1 MKRIV
6 LGAVLGLFAS
16 SAAAQQNPFKLP
28 KNNTSVAVE
37 YSYTGD
43 MQGTGQRAISH
54 DRVVQHQTTTG
65 KFFGKTSTMNSW
77 TLVTPDSSY
86 SADLTKKTGVAGPN
100 VLPHMAKAYDDLDGA
115 SKQRLHQNMQD
126 MVQMI
131 SRAFGTQA
139 MWSDEKVAT
148 KTYAGEKC
156 DERTFGT
163 FSICSM
169 QSAPAVPLHVSGSLM
184 CVDYEQTA
192 TSVKKGDPPAS
203 DFAPRSESRSART
216 PIWPT
221 PTAWPG
227 ASSSI
232 WRARS
237 WPTRS
242 PRPRPRWQSSRTPRT
257 RAPPSPSAQSRPG
270 RAGTAATGLRGAQ
283 ELRLGQGDVQRHQ
296 AGLFR
301 GRPRGRCRR
310 RRRRP
315 RRTPSRRS
323 KDSSRSRTF
332 SGDSATM

>member
-1 MKRIV
+1 MKRLV
-6 LGAVLGLFAS
+6 LGAVLGLLAS

-54 DRVVQHQTTTG
+54 DRVMQHQTTTG

-77 TLVTPDSSY
+77 TLITPDSSY
-86 SADLTKKTGVAGPN
+86 SADLTKQTGVAGPN

-156 DERTFGT
+156 DERTFGS

-184 CVDYEQTA
+184 CVDYEETA
-192 TSVKKGDPPAS
+192 TAVKKGDPPAS
-203 DFAPRSESRSART
+203 DFAPPAGITFRTDTNLANPDSMARGFVKYLASQELADSIAKAKSEMAKQSN
-216 PIWPT
+216 
-221 PTAWPG
+221 
-227 ASSSI
+227 ASSASTTN
-232 WRARS
+232 A
-237 WPTRS
+237 
-242 PRPRPRWQSSRTPRT
+242 TPRELT
-257 RAPPSPSAQSRPG
+257 PEEREQQRKACEALKNFDLGKAMSDATKQVFSE
-270 RAGTAATGLRGAQ
+270 AAHEVVQ
-283 ELRLGQGDVQRHQ
+283 EKKAEAKEDAKQKIK
-296 AGLFR
+296 GLFKK
-301 GRPRGRCRR
+301 PHL
-310 RRRRP
+310 
-315 RRTPSRRS
+315 
-323 KDSSRSRTF
+323 
-332 SGDSATM
+332 

>member
-1 MKRIV
+1 MKRLV
-6 LGAVLGLFAS
+6 LGAVLGLLAS

-28 KNNTSVAVE
+28 KNNTPVAVE

-54 DRVVQHQTTTG
+54 DRVMQHQTTTG

-77 TLVTPDSSY
+77 TLITPDSSY
-86 SADLTKKTGVAGPN
+86 SADLTKQTGVAGPN

-156 DERTFGT
+156 DERTFGS

-184 CVDYEQTA
+184 CVDYEETA

-203 DFAPRSESRSART
+203 DFAPPAGITFRTDSNLANPDSMARGFVKYLASQELADSIAKAKSEMAKQSN
-216 PIWPT
+216 
-221 PTAWPG
+221 
-227 ASSSI
+227 ASSASTTN
-232 WRARS
+232 A
-237 WPTRS
+237 
-242 PRPRPRWQSSRTPRT
+242 TPRELT
-257 RAPPSPSAQSRPG
+257 PEEREQQRKACEALKNFDLGKAMSDATKQVFSE
-270 RAGTAATGLRGAQ
+270 AAHEVVQ
-283 ELRLGQGDVQRHQ
+283 EKKAEAKEDAKQKVK
-296 AGLFR
+296 GLFKK
-301 GRPRGRCRR
+301 PHL
-310 RRRRP
+310 
-315 RRTPSRRS
+315 
-323 KDSSRSRTF
+323 
-332 SGDSATM
+332 

>member
-1 MKRIV
+1 MKRIA

-43 MQGTGQRAISH
+43 MQGTGQRAISN

-65 KFFGKTSTMNSW
+65 KFFGKTSTMDSW

-100 VLPHMAKAYDDLDGA
+100 VLPHMAKAYDELDGA

-131 SRAFGTQA
+131 SKAFGTQA
-139 MWSDEKVAT
+139 MWSDQKVAT

-156 DERTFGT
+156 DERTFGS

-203 DFAPRSESRSART
+203 DFAPPAGITFRTDSNLANPDSMARGFVKYLASQELADSIAKAKSEMAKQSN
-216 PIWPT
+216 
-221 PTAWPG
+221 
-227 ASSSI
+227 ASNAS
-232 WRARS
+232 
-237 WPTRS
+237 T
-242 PRPRPRWQSSRTPRT
+242 TN
-257 RAPPSPSAQSRPG
+257 APPRELTPEEREQQRQACEALKNFDLGKAMSNATKQVF
-270 RAGTAATGLRGAQ
+270 AEAAHEVVQ
-283 ELRLGQGDVQRHQ
+283 EKKAEAKEDAKQKIK
-296 AGLFR
+296 GLFKK
-301 GRPRGRCRR
+301 PHL
-310 RRRRP
+310 
-315 RRTPSRRS
+315 
-323 KDSSRSRTF
+323 
-332 SGDSATM
+332 